1 MTEREID
8 QTKGE
13 LVRALRRRA
22 RSSTL
27 HEAALAEATVG
38 GVRAPV
44 IRPTDPAAA
53 VAFYARETFQ
63 LTVFARP
70 TEVGLAVG

>member
-22 RSSTL
+22 AELDAQET
-27 HEAALAEATVG
+27 ALAQATIG
-38 GVRAPV
+38 GRSEPR
-44 IRPTDPAAA
+44 RPMDRPARR

-70 TEVGLAVG
+70 GGSALVTD

>member
-22 RSSTL
+22 AEL
-27 HEAALAEATVG
+27 DAHEAALAEATVG
-38 GVRAPV
+38 GRTSP
-44 IRPTDPAAA
+44 RHPADRSGRR

-70 TEVGLAVG
+70 TESGLAVG